1 MSMQVLPT
9 APSPTVTHFMNLE
22 ALILHRPL
30 LCSSFLLLPPT
41 PSLVWFGW
49 RKQEQEE
56 RWECLL
62 RAREEGEAGK
72 KGRGDREAGTNGGK
86 SGRRGREGCGGRR
99 KRSPRRNGRWVG
111 TTPVLV
117 LAGCPLV
124 LPQPRNGERMDGW
137 MEWVEQWRRWVE
149 RERDVPTVCAR
160 IISFSITLALLS
172 LFPINP
178 NLIPL
183 LLRYLI
189 D

>member
-117 LAGCPLV
+117 LAGW
-124 LPQPRNGERMDGW
+124 LPSGSSPTKKRRTDGW
-137 MEWVEQWRRWVE
+137 MDGVGGAVEAVGRE
-149 RERDVPTVCAR
+149 REMCPRCAR
-160 IISFSITLALLS
+160 ASFPSLLLLLYYHYS
-172 LFPINP
+172 P
-178 NLIPL
+178 LIP
-183 LLRYLI
+183 I
-189 D
+189 